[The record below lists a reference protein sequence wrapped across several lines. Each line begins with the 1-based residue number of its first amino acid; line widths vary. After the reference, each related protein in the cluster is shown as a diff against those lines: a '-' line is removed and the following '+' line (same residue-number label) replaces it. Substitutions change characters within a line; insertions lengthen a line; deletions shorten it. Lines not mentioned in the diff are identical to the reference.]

1 MRINNK
7 HTYDDDD
14 GGGARRGLTDAYDYT
29 GIICAV
35 LRIRCTKKNYM
46 EMTYKNALIP

>member
-7 HTYDDDD
+7 HTDDDDD

-29 GIICAV
+29 GI
-35 LRIRCTKKNYM
+35 L
-46 EMTYKNALIP
+46 